1 MLQPADAVFVHTF
14 RERLEHQSRIVE
26 EIAASDDETKELLDM
41 VGRPGDYRL
50 QELGLNSETYMRRL
64 HPINRWLEVMGYK
77 VEFSHSSSFR
87 NERLFVK
94 FDKGYLQDFAIY
106 RALN

>member
-1 MLQPADAVFVHTF
+1 MLRPADATFVYTF

-50 QELGLNSETYMRRL
+50 QELGLNEQTYLRRL

-94 FDKGYLQDFAIY
+94 YDQGYLRDMVTF
-106 RALN
+106 RALS